1 MIFFTRLS
9 FLTLFLFL
17 FCFWVY
23 DHALCENAPLSATP
37 SVATPVPAT
46 PSLSEQIQ
54 KSAKQMEMYPIIQKL
69 RDRMDETAGSSNN
82 GEGESG
88 TDDMNGSGLE
98 FSLLLWLM
106 VLVVVII
113 GCGWMLRRF
122 VGTSGKAPSGQI
134 RVLASCS
141 LSQRARLYIVQ
152 VGSQRFLIG
161 EGGGSVSFLGS
172 LPPSP
177 DMQHPPDSESDVSV
191 EPVLAAE
198 PESSTFADRLRQW
211 EQSVAGQNVS
221 GEVKA
226 SLRFLET
233 LSRRLRRDPGA
244 DRGGG

>member
-1 MIFFTRLS
+1 MIFFTRLLSLTSIS
-9 FLTLFLFL
+9 FLICFL
-17 FCFWVY
+17 VS
-23 DHALCENAPLSATP
+23 DHALCEDAPLSATP

-54 KSAKQMEMYPIIQKL
+54 ESAKQMEMDPVIQKL
-69 RDRMDETAGSSNN
+69 RERMDETSGGTNN
-82 GEGESG
+82 GDNESG
-88 TDDMNGSGLE
+88 PGDISGSGLE

-177 DMQHPPDSESDVSV
+177 DIERPPESESDASV